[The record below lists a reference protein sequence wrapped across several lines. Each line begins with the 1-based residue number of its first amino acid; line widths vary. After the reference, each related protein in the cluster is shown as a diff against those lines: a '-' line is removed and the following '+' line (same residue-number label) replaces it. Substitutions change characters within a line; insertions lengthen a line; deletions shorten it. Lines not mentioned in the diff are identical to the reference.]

1 MGHLEGDTH
10 TDTKSDESDERTT
23 QNKYSNS
30 KGLIAQMV
38 IIRLGHSVH
47 NFHREFSDVTEGGG
61 GFVGFG
67 GVVVLASL
75 NIGLRVA
82 LESFP
87 VLAPPSLRKT
97 LDLLPQGGVQA
108 SEEGAVLIHIE
119 RRQSGRFKHL
129 IRRRFQLNP
138 QTN

>member
-1 MGHLEGDTH
+1 M
-10 TDTKSDESDERTT
+10 
-23 QNKYSNS
+23 
-30 KGLIAQMV
+30 AQMV

-61 GFVGFG
+61 GFG

-75 NIGLRVA
+75 NIGLQVA
-82 LESFP
+82 LELFP

-97 LDLLPQGGVQA
+97 LDLLPRGGVQA
-108 SEEGAVLIHIE
+108 SQEGAVLIHIE
-119 RRQSGRFKHL
+119 RRQSGWFKHL
-129 IRRRFQLNP
+129 IRRRFQLNS